1 MAEITTD
8 GERTTAASRDWLTVG
23 LGLAAGVLLG
33 IGPALLFLTGV
44 ELSDA
49 NAPRLVEAF
58 YADRSQWQPTLI
70 AEPASLLGL
79 LVFLGFIG
87 RLRAALGEAAASVP
101 LNAGAILFAAL
112 GFASIVAQTTIAG
125 TAMFAP
131 AFEPDPHTAM
141 ALSHLG
147 YVLLAGA
154 MMGAVTMAFAIASAV
169 QRSPWLPTWQRPL
182 SLVVGVVGL
191 GSIFFA
197 YGPLLLF
204 LVWLAALGVIVGR
217 RAAHGRAGSAH

>member
-8 GERTTAASRDWLTVG
+8 GERTMAASRDWLTVG
-23 LGLAAGVLLG
+23 LGLAAAVLLG
-33 IGPALLFLTGV
+33 IGPAVLFLTGV
-44 ELSDA
+44 ELSDT
-49 NAPRLVEAF
+49 NAPRLVESF

-101 LNAGAILFAAL
+101 LSAGAILFAAL
-112 GFASIVAQTTIAG
+112 GFASIVAQTTVAG

-131 AFEPDPHTAM
+131 GFEPDPHTAM

-154 MMGAVTMAFAIASAV
+154 MMGAVTMVFAIASAV
-169 QRSPWLPTWQRPL
+169 RRSLWLPTWLRPL

-197 YGPLLLF
+197 YGPLLIF
-204 LVWLAALGVIVGR
+204 LVWLAAVAVILAR
-217 RAAHGRAGSAH
+217 RAAHG